1 MQPLDQSL
9 EGGTALDPG
18 RPSWL
23 GRRPAL
29 QGVAWMA
36 LASLL
41 FASMNVLARVSSARV
56 PWPQVAMTRALTGAL
71 LAYGLSRAR
80 GSSLRITQSRRES
93 WMRTLFGTS
102 ALLATFYA
110 LSAREVPVGDVVTL
124 SALSPMF
131 IALLSPWLL
140 GERVDRRVRVALP
153 VAFLGVTAV
162 VQPTF
167 HVAADVAAIA
177 MLAAMLSAMAM
188 LWLRRI
194 GPGES
199 SEAIVF
205 HFSSFATLVCGII
218 ALPTLR
224 LPDTR
229 GAIALVATGV
239 TGGLAQLALTRAYS
253 LDRAARLAAI
263 GYLGIVFTEILAA
276 VFLDERPSLA
286 QLMGSLL
293 VIGAGVFLAASA
305 WTERSSMPSQNE
317 RPAVP
322 NRSR

>member
-1 MQPLDQSL
+1 
-9 EGGTALDPG
+9 
-18 RPSWL
+18 
-23 GRRPAL
+23 
-29 QGVAWMA
+29 MA

-41 FASMNVLARVSSARV
+41 FACMNVLARVSSARV

-71 LAYGLSRAR
+71 LAWGLSRAR
-80 GSSLRITQSRRES
+80 GSSLRITQSVRES

-110 LSAREVPVGDVVTL
+110 LSAREVPIGDVVTL

-140 GERVDRRVRVALP
+140 GERVDGRVRIAMP
-153 VAFLGVTAV
+153 IAFLGVAAV

-167 HVAADVAAIA
+167 HIAANVALVA
-177 MLAAMLSAMAM
+177 MLAAALSALAM

-205 HFSSFATLVCGII
+205 HFSSFAAFVSLLV

-224 LPDTR
+224 LPDVR
-229 GAIALVATGV
+229 GALALVATGI

-263 GYLGIVFTEILAA
+263 GYLGIVFTEVLAA
-276 VFLDERPSLA
+276 VFLDETPSFA
-286 QLMGSLL
+286 QLTGSLL

-305 WTERSSMPSQNE
+305 WKEQEESGSPPRAKLP
-317 RPAVP
+317 PAE
-322 NRSR
+322 